1 MNYQDFTN
9 FTTTEI
15 EFANLAVKL
24 IPPHI
29 AFQSPLPYTFTIDF
43 GIGTLPTA
51 TFQGIGTNETD
62 TTSYL
67 SGGGAITLTTSS
79 PIIKGSSEV
88 KGILYYSDTIQDELS
103 KYYGSVTLNTVTNIN
118 PNLQTKIKIEG
129 SLAGIGVGS
138 LTNNTL
144 TGSLFGEGTVT
155 ISCGIRKI
163 LFPNGSISLVLGIT

>member
-1 MNYQDFTN
+1 MILKVV
-9 FTTTEI
+9 TEI
-15 EFANLAVKL
+15 LGR
-24 IPPHI
+24 I
-29 AFQSPLPYTFTIDF
+29 QSDVFCSDLF
-43 GIGTLPTA
+43 
-51 TFQGIGTNETD
+51 FQGYHLNVFV
-62 TTSYL
+62 S
-67 SGGGAITLTTSS
+67 ASS